1 MAWTYAQLKAA
12 IAALPAGTTDIAAAI
27 NAQTAPADIP
37 VGSVFAIITPTG
49 EAFNISQMAKTSPSV
64 LTPPT
69 QKDQV
74 IGVAWSFMDIL
85 GRFDKVQVT
94 NPSIWASVQNSL
106 ATLVAAGLLSSASS
120 SAIQGLRLQPMWSP
134 TVTASDVNVAQAPV
148 SWSYIVQSA
157 VKDPS
162 NANIVVT
169 AVFTN
174 KATGE
179 TATRQTWGDTLNNAS
194 IAAWAA
200 GIINAFIARDAA
212 TSAIT
217 LG

>member
-12 IAALPAGTTDIAAAI
+12 IAALPAGTADIAAAI
-27 NAQTAPADIP
+27 NAQTAPADILA
-37 VGSVFAIITPTG
+37 GSVFAIITPTG
-49 EAFNISQMAKTSPSV
+49 EAFNISQMSKLAPSGTV
-64 LTPPT
+64 PAT

-74 IGVAWSFMDIL
+74 IGVAWSFIDIL
-85 GRFDKVQVT
+85 DRFGSVQAT
-94 NPSIWASVQNSL
+94 NPSIWTSVQNSL

-120 SAIQGLRLQPMWSP
+120 SAIQGLRLQPMWVP
-134 TVTASDVNVAQAPV
+134 AVTASDVSIAQAPV

-162 NANIVVT
+162 NANIIVT

-200 GIINAFIARDAA
+200 GIINSFIARDAA
-212 TSAIT
+212 TTAIT